1 MPAQFD
7 FPAILNPSAEGTR
20 TAWPKCVGLDRGTI
34 RIRCSLSYGAT
45 STTIATERYICYHF
59 WMRTIN
65 QRQLRNESAAI
76 LRDVQAGQHM
86 IVTRNG
92 TPVAE
97 LKPVSSHRFVP
108 RAAIAAA
115 TRIAPRIDATRF
127 RSDIDAFVDQHVDV

>member
-1 MPAQFD
+1 MPDRSLTCSKRSD
-7 FPAILNPSAEGTR
+7 FRCLPNLCGFINFPTILNPSAEGAR
-20 TAWPKCVGLDRGTI
+20 TAWPKPKCVGLDRGTI
-34 RIRCSLSYGAT
+34 RIRCRLS
-45 STTIATERYICYHF
+45 C
-59 WMRTIN
+59 
-65 QRQLRNESAAI
+65 NESAAI
-76 LRDVQAGQHM
+76 LRDVQAGQHI

-127 RSDIDAFVDQHVDV
+127 RADIDAFVDQHVDV